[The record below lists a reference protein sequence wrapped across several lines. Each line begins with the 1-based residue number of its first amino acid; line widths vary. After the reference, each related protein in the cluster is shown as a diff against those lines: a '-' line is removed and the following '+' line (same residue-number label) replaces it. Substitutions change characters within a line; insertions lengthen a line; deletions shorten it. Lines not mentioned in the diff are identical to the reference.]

1 MSFGKGG
8 LGGNPYPRLAA
19 FLTETDRETAAIR
32 GKCYRF
38 DVDLRQILWHTKK
51 MKGGDVVDT
60 KMDLRP
66 PIRRSWL
73 RLRLG
78 KAYYTGKRYL
88 LWCSPKYRWAKTRK
102 EERLPCVQFSHATPL
117 MRHLRGEEMVWQEN
131 KVTNLKLAV
140 KRLDGLIL
148 YPGETFSY
156 WKRIGKP
163 TARKG
168 YKEGMVLFLGQIG
181 GDIGG
186 GLCQLSNLIFWMT
199 LHTPLTVTERYR
211 HSHDVFPDANRTQP
225 FGSGATCAY
234 PHRDLMI
241 RNDTDR
247 PYQLCLRVGETHLE
261 GAWRST
267 EPPALQFRV
276 IEKDARIDQASWG
289 GYIRHNQLWR
299 EVYGLSGALLEEQYL
314 CTNDAIMMY
323 SPLLSAAPADG
334 E

>member
-1 MSFGKGG
+1 MKEPVARSDLRLA
-8 LGGNPYPRLAA
+8 LGG
-19 FLTETDRETAAIR
+19 
-32 GKCYRF
+32 
-38 DVDLRQILWHTKK
+38 
-51 MKGGDVVDT
+51 
-60 KMDLRP
+60 
-66 PIRRSWL
+66 
-73 RLRLG
+73 
-78 KAYYTGKRYL
+78 AYYGTLRKL
-88 LWCSPKYRWAKTRK
+88 LWIKERSSFTR
-102 EERLPCVQFSHATPL
+102 ERCEAILPYSAASHKTPL
-117 MRHLRGEEMVWQEN
+117 MRRLRDVDMWMQEN

-140 KRLDGLIL
+140 SRLDGLIL
-148 YPGETFSY
+148 KPGETFSY
-156 WKRIGKP
+156 WRLIGRP

-168 YKEGMVLFLGQIG
+168 YKEGMVLFLGRIG

-211 HSHDVFPDANRTQP
+211 HSHDVFPDSNRTQP

-261 GAWRST
+261 GAWRSV
-267 EPPALQFRV
+267 EPPSLRFHIVER
-276 IEKDARIDQASWG
+276 DARIDQAPWG

-299 EVYGLSGALLEEQYL
+299 EVRDLSDALLEEQYL

-323 SPLLSAAPADG
+323 SPLLAADNDRG
-334 E
+334 N